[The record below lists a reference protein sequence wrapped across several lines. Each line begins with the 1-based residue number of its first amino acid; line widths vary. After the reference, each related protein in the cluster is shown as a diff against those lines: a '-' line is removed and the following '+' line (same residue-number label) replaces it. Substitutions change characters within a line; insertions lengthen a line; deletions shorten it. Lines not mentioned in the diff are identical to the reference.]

1 MIEPVY
7 IDESRISVGQYMRYT
22 FGLYMKSSWWKYA
35 LPLAICLVL
44 SVVNINFL
52 FVAIVLLFLV
62 FTMILYIVVIYYGLV
77 PESRYSTIL
86 KDTIVS
92 EAGIDVVL
100 KKLVDTEGD
109 NNVEP
114 CYTLEKIFLHKSSIK
129 GLEAKDD
136 CLLVLFKQPKFS
148 FLAIPYTSFKN
159 EVDLRRAVEFII
171 DY

>member
-1 MIEPVY
+1 
-7 IDESRISVGQYMRYT
+7 
-22 FGLYMKSSWWKYA
+22 MKYRGE
-35 LPLAICLVL
+35 LV
-44 SVVNINFL
+44 N
-52 FVAIVLLFLV
+52 
-62 FTMILYIVVIYYGLV
+62 T
-77 PESRYSTIL
+77 L

-159 EVDLRRAVEFII
+159 EVDLRRAVEFIM